1 MNFQEFSNADP
12 VIVVHVICGLCAFII
27 GPIALYSNARQAL
40 HRAAG
45 YLWVFSMILL
55 AGTSFFIDGLKAFGR
70 FGPIHLL
77 SVLTLWS
84 IFEAMRQIYQG
95 NMILHR
101 RIMTN
106 LYWYGLVIAGL
117 FNFLP
122 GRLVNIAV
130 LGDASADMGYVVIIS
145 GAVCLLG
152 WHLKDRRKFLA
163 RAAVAGGRKF

>member
-1 MNFQEFSNADP
+1 MSFQPISDADP
-12 VIVVHVICGLCAFII
+12 VTVVHIICGVCALTV
-27 GPIALYSNARQAL
+27 GPIALYSKARAAL

-55 AGTSFFIDGLKAFGR
+55 AGTFIFIEGLEAFGR

-84 IFEAMRQIYQG
+84 IFEAMRQIYRG

-122 GRLVNIAV
+122 GRLVNRAV

>member
-1 MNFQEFSNADP
+1 MNFQAISNADP
-12 VIVVHVICGLCAFII
+12 VIAVHIICGLCALVV
-27 GPIALYSNARQAL
+27 GPIALYSNARHAL

-122 GRLVNIAV
+122 GRLVNRTIS
-130 LGDASADMGYVVIIS
+130 GDASGELGYVVIIL
-145 GAVCLLG
+145 GALCLLG
-152 WHLKDRRKFLA
+152 WHLKDRRQILA
-163 RAAVAGGRKF
+163 RAAVAGRRKF

>member
-1 MNFQEFSNADP
+1 MNFQAISNADP
-12 VIVVHVICGLCAFII
+12 VIVVHIICGLCALVI
-27 GPIALYSNARQAL
+27 GPIALYSNARHAL

-55 AGTSFFIDGLKAFGR
+55 AGTSFFIEGLEAFGR

-77 SVLTLWS
+77 SGLTLWS
-84 IFEAMRQIYQG
+84 IFEAMRQIYRG

-122 GRLVNIAV
+122 GRLVNRTV
-130 LGDASADMGYVVIIS
+130 LGDASAELGYVVIIL
-145 GAVCLLG
+145 GALCLLG
-152 WHLKDRRKFLA
+152 WHLKDRRQILA
-163 RAAVAGGRKF
+163 RAAVAGRRKF

>member
-1 MNFQEFSNADP
+1 
-12 VIVVHVICGLCAFII
+12 
-27 GPIALYSNARQAL
+27 
-40 HRAAG
+40 
-45 YLWVFSMILL
+45 MILL
-55 AGTSFFIDGLKAFGR
+55 AGTSFVIEGLKAFGR

-122 GRLVNIAV
+122 GRLVNRAV
-130 LGDASADMGYVVIIS
+130 LGDARAELGYVVIIS

-152 WHLKDRRKFLA
+152 
-163 RAAVAGGRKF
+163 